1 MTPYA
6 PASAYRA
13 NAVLTA
19 SSPQLIVMLYDGAR
33 RFLHQAG
40 VAMAEKDIADAHNKL
55 RAAEHIL
62 RHLRN
67 TLDMSQGEIPA
78 NLSAIYTFSLRQCQR
93 ARFDQ
98 NPKLLEQVSDLLGQL
113 RMSWATIADRHDA
126 AQGAGAQGA
135 AAQVAG
141 PRAGGGHPPVAVL
154 AG

>member
-19 SSPQLIVMLYDGAR
+19 SSTQLIVMLYDGAR

-40 VAMAEKDIADAHNKL
+40 VAMSEHDVATAHNKL

-78 NLSAIYTFSLRQCQR
+78 NLASIYSFSLRQCQK
-93 ARFDQ
+93 ARFEQ
-98 NPKLLEQVSDLLGQL
+98 NPKLLEQVSGLLGQL
-113 RMSWATIADRHDA
+113 RSSWATIAEQEQA
-126 AQGAGAQGA
+126 AQGA
-135 AAQVAG
+135 AG
-141 PRAGGGHPPVAVL
+141 NHAPVAVL

>member
-1 MTPYA
+1 MTPHA

-40 VAMAEKDIADAHNKL
+40 VAMAERDVATAHNKL

-78 NLSAIYTFSLRQCQR
+78 NLASIYTFCLRQCQR
-93 ARFDQ
+93 ARFEQ
-98 NPKLLEQVSDLLGQL
+98 SPKLLEQISGLLGQL
-113 RMSWATIADRHDA
+113 RASWAAIAEQHDA
-126 AQGAGAQGA
+126 AQGAGAPGA
-135 AAQVAG
+135 AE
-141 PRAGGGHPPVAVL
+141 HLPVAVL

>member
-1 MTPYA
+1 MTSYA
-6 PASAYRA
+6 PASAYRT

-19 SSPQLIVMLYDGAR
+19 SSTQLIVMLYDGAR

-40 VAMAEKDIADAHNKL
+40 VAMAEKDIATAHNKL

-78 NLSAIYTFSLRQCQR
+78 NLASIYSFSLRQCQK
-93 ARFDQ
+93 ARFEQ
-98 NPKLLEQVSDLLGQL
+98 NPKLLEQVSALLGQL
-113 RMSWATIADRHDA
+113 RSSWATIAEREQRGELSA
-126 AQGAGAQGA
+126 APQ
-135 AAQVAG
+135 
-141 PRAGGGHPPVAVL
+141 PSVAVL

>member
-1 MTPYA
+1 MTSYA
-6 PASAYRA
+6 SASSGAYRA

-33 RFLHQAG
+33 RFLHQAA
-40 VAMAEKDIADAHNKL
+40 VAMSERDVATAHNKL

-67 TLDMSQGEIPA
+67 TLDMEQGEIPA
-78 NLSAIYTFSLRQCQR
+78 NLASIYGFCLRQCQR

-98 NPKLLEQVSDLLGQL
+98 NPKLLEQISGLLGQL
-113 RMSWATIADRHDA
+113 RSSWATIAEAQEAADA
-126 AQGAGAQGA
+126 AA
-135 AAQVAG
+135 AR
-141 PRAGGGHPPVAVL
+141 PSVAVL